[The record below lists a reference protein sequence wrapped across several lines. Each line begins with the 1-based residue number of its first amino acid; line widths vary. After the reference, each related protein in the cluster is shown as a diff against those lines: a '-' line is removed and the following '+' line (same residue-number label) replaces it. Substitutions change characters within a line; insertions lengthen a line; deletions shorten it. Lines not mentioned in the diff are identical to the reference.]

1 MNDVT
6 ELLKRRD
13 ALLKKMRDISL
24 WVNGSVVETV
34 RKHKNK
40 KTPFF
45 YLSQSVKGR
54 NQITY
59 ISARDLEAFKS
70 ATDQGLQ
77 LKNALSELSMLNI
90 KLIKAG
96 YVNDKH

>member
-6 ELLKRRD
+6 KLLKQRD
-13 ALLKKMRDISL
+13 ALLKEMRNITL
-24 WVNGSVVETV
+24 WVNGSVVESV

-40 KTPFF
+40 ETPFR
-45 YLSQSVKGR
+45 YLSQSIKGR
-54 NQITY
+54 NKITY
-59 ISARDLEAFKS
+59 ISAENLKEFKA
-70 ATDQGLQ
+70 ATGKGLQ
-77 LKNALSELSMLNI
+77 LKNVLSELSMLNI

>member
-6 ELLKRRD
+6 KLLEQRD
-13 ALLKKMRDISL
+13 QLIKEMSNIFP
-24 WVNGSVVETV
+24 WVNGSVVESV

-40 KTPFF
+40 ETPFY
-45 YLSQSVKGR
+45 YLSQSIKGQ
-54 NQITY
+54 NKITY
-59 ISARDLEAFKS
+59 ISARDLEVFKS
-70 ATDQGLQ
+70 AAKKGLQ
-77 LKNALSELSMLNI
+77 LKKVLSELSILNI